1 MLQLEGGDTMEIH
14 NARGAGRK
22 PRFTDTQIA
31 EIRAKRKQGITVG
44 TLAKEYGVS
53 RQTMS
58 TYLNK
63 KDQKMEAIIE
73 SMRAWREL
81 NRSFEETNL
90 VDYTVRMDFMC
101 DEACCTQILV
111 DFKHEKIKIR
121 NTTDNIILR
130 AFGINR
136 NPTWEDFMEFLE
148 ERCFPRTRDNLKLIL
163 QDLELDFYDPF
174 YIIEKTQ
181 GRMGEDMQWLRVTY
195 LNSTII

>member
-1 MLQLEGGDTMEIH
+1 MEIH

>member
-1 MLQLEGGDTMEIH
+1 MEKH

-22 PRFTDTQIA
+22 PRFTDAEIA
-31 EIRAKRKQGITVG
+31 EICAKRKQGMPVG
-44 TLAKEYGVS
+44 ALAKEYGVS
-53 RQTMS
+53 RQTIS

-63 KDQKMEAIIE
+63 KDRQMEAIIE
-73 SMRAWREL
+73 SMKVWREL
-81 NRSFEETNL
+81 NRSFGEINL

-101 DEACCTQILV
+101 DEECCTQILV
-111 DFKHEKIKIR
+111 DFKHEKIEVR
-121 NTTDNIILR
+121 NTTDKIMLR

-148 ERCFPRTRDNLKLIL
+148 DRCFPRTRDNLKLIL

-181 GRMGEDMQWLRVTY
+181 GRMGEDMQWLKVTY
-195 LNSTII
+195 LNPTGI